1 MEYTVNLKSVF
12 LIDSFT
18 KTNLP
23 IQNIITKIYEVEIK
37 LTVSLFNVGIGGLGV
52 DERAIDGGLEDGA
65 EVGTPCWDA
74 IAS

>member
-1 MEYTVNLKSVF
+1 MF
-12 LIDSFT
+12 LIDSYA
-18 KTNLP
+18 KIDLP
-23 IQNIITKIYEVEIK
+23 IRKIITKIYEVEIA

-52 DERAIDGGLEDGA
+52 DERAIEEGLEDGA